1 MVETVVALMSTDSTV
16 CYVSALNHVKLVMV
30 DSVYWV
36 IEFLTTVMTIYYFI
50 ITVNIL
56 KESFHILLIKLMLR

>member
-36 IEFLTTVMTIYYFI
+36 IEFLPA
-50 ITVNIL
+50 
-56 KESFHILLIKLMLR
+56 LI

>member
-16 CYVSALNHVKLVMV
+16 CYASALNHVKLVMV

-36 IEFLTTVMTIYYFI
+36 IEFLPA
-50 ITVNIL
+50 
-56 KESFHILLIKLMLR
+56 LI